1 MPRKVYLLDLLVVVD
16 LESTCWKQKPPKDQ
30 QSEIIEIGI
39 CTLDIQSGERLEKE
53 SILVKP
59 VRSKVSK
66 FCTSLTTL
74 TQKQV
79 DEGLSFGE
87 ACSYMQEKYNT
98 VVRTWAS
105 YGDYDRT
112 MFQHQCND
120 FGVKYPFG
128 DRHINVKNIFALIHG
143 LDTEVGMKRALEL
156 REMEMQG
163 THHRGH
169 DDAWNTAALL
179 AELLLLRR
187 QAQP

>member
-1 MPRKVYLLDLLVVVD
+1 MPRKPLILDQIVVVD
-16 LESTCWKQKPPKDQ
+16 LEATCWKNKPPKGQ

-39 CTLDIQSGERLEKE
+39 CTLDIQSGKRMEKE

-79 DEGLSFGE
+79 DEGVTFSE
-87 ACSYMQEKYNT
+87 ACSYMKEKYNT
-98 VVRTWAS
+98 QMRTWAS

-112 MFQHQCND
+112 MFQEQCLD
-120 FGVKYPFG
+120 FEVKYPFG
-128 DRHINVKNIFALIHG
+128 DRHINVKNIFALVHG
-143 LDTEVGMKRALEL
+143 LEKEVGMKRALEM
-156 REMEMQG
+156 RQMEMQG

-169 DDAWNTAALL
+169 DDAWNTAALV